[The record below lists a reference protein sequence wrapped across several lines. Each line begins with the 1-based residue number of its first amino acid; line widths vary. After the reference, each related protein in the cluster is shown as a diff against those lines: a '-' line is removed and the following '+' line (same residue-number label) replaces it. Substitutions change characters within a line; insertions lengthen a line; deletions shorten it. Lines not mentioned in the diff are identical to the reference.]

1 MILRVRQKE
10 FVEKSVKA
18 LLERGNTLG
27 VAPTGSGK
35 TIMLSAVIGQMLNG
49 HGGKAAILA
58 HRDEITAQN
67 VDKFRRVNPNLNVS
81 VVDAKTKSWDGDAV
95 FAMVQTL
102 SRENNL
108 SQMPSLDLLVVDEAH
123 HAEAASYRRIID
135 AAKTKNNRLKIY
147 GVTATPNRGDGKSLR
162 NIFNNCADQIT
173 LGEMIASG
181 QLVRPRTF
189 VIDLGVQ
196 EELRNVRRL
205 ASEFDMN
212 EVAMIMDRKP
222 ITDAIV
228 RHWREKAGERRTVV
242 FCSTIAHAEH
252 VLAAFLAVG
261 VTAEMVT
268 GETPDAEREAV
279 FQRLDS
285 GDTQVLVNVA
295 VATEG
300 WDCPPIACVVLL
312 RPCSHKST
320 FVQMVGRGLRKI
332 EQDRYPGL
340 IKTDCVVLDFG
351 TSALTHGSLEQDIDL
366 EDHENADK
374 ERSGVPPLKICP
386 ECEGEVPIQV
396 RECPFCG
403 HEFPVAKEKALEDFE
418 MTEIDLLARSSFQWC
433 DLAGDG
439 TVMAATGFTA
449 WSMVLYQNGLWYAVG
464 GREEQPS
471 QVLYVGDR
479 IACLASADDWM
490 NSNETE
496 EAAHKS
502 RRWLQCPPTPKQ
514 IQYLPASALNAPLTR
529 YKASCLLSLR
539 FNETRI
545 QRAIYL
551 FEKKNRRNIPEIAAG
566 VPS

>member
-67 VDKFRRVNPNLNVS
+67 MEKFRKVNPHLNVS
-81 VVDAKTKSWDGDAV
+81 VVDAKTKSWNGDAV

-108 SQMPSLDLLVVDEAH
+108 SQMPTLDLLVVDEAH
-123 HAEAASYRRIID
+123 HAEAATYRRIID
-135 AAKTKNNRLKIY
+135 AAKTKNNRLKVY

-162 NIFNNCADQIT
+162 NIFNNCADQIS

-228 RHWREKAGERRTVV
+228 RHWQEKAGERRTVV

-252 VLAAFLAVG
+252 VLSAFSASG
-261 VTAEMVT
+261 VKAEMVT
-268 GETPDAEREAV
+268 SETPDSEREAV

-285 GDTQVLVNVA
+285 GETQVLVNVA

-300 WDCPPIACVVLL
+300 WDCPPVSCVVLL

-320 FVQMVGRGLRKI
+320 FVQMIGRGLRKI
-332 EQDRYPGL
+332 EPDRYPGL
-340 IKTDCVVLDFG
+340 LKTDCVVLDFG

-366 EDHENADK
+366 DDREK
-374 ERSGVPPLKICP
+374 EGKDQSGVPPLKICP
-386 ECEGEVPIQV
+386 ECEAEVPIRV

-403 HEFPVAKEKALEDFE
+403 HEFPVAKEKTLDDFE

-433 DLAGDG
+433 DVNGDG
-439 TVMAATGFTA
+439 SILAATGFVA
-449 WSMVLYQNGLWYAVG
+449 WSVVLDMNGLWHAVG
-464 GREEQPS
+464 GAEGQWP

-479 IACLASADDWM
+479 VACLASADDWM

-502 RRWLQCPPTPKQ
+502 RRWLQSPPTPKQ
-514 IQYLPASALNAPLTR
+514 LQYLPHETLKGPITR
-529 YKASCLLSLR
+529 YKASCLLNLR
-539 FNETRI
+539 FNHQKI
-545 QRAIYL
+545 MRAL
-551 FEKKNRRNIPEIAAG
+551 NSFQMRNRSAEAVPAG
-566 VPS
+566 ALS